1 VEDAL
6 RGDDD
11 LAAILY
17 TGGTTGRPK
26 GVMLSHGNLAG
37 SMFGSM
43 AFGRAHERYLHT
55 APLFHIGALSGL
67 FLALYS
73 DAASHFLPVF
83 DAGAV
88 LRAID
93 LHAIDELF
101 LVPAMLR
108 MVVDHPDFASYRT
121 ESVRRI
127 RYGASPIDAGLM
139 DRALAAFPNAGFHQ
153 AYGMTELS
161 PVAAVLPEPDHFDRA
176 SARLRSAGKAT
187 PTVELRIVGV
197 DGQELPRGTVGEIAA
212 RGPGVMLGYW
222 DAPQATAEVLR
233 EGWMHTGDL
242 GRMDA
247 DGYVTVVDRL
257 KDIIITGGENVYS
270 AEVETA
276 LSTHPAVAQAAVI
289 ALPDDKWGE
298 RVHAVVILRSGEAA
312 TPEKLTA
319 HCRATI
325 AGYKVPRSYD
335 FVDALPLSG
344 AGKVL
349 KNILRDEARVRQEA
363 EAAARAA
370 VVE

>member
-1 VEDAL
+1 
-6 RGDDD
+6 
-11 LAAILY
+11 
-17 TGGTTGRPK
+17 
-26 GVMLSHGNLAG
+26 
-37 SMFGSM
+37 
-43 AFGRAHERYLHT
+43 
-55 APLFHIGALSGL
+55 
-67 FLALYS
+67 
-73 DAASHFLPVF
+73 
-83 DAGAV
+83 
-88 LRAID
+88 
-93 LHAIDELF
+93 
-101 LVPAMLR
+101 
-108 MVVDHPDFASYRT
+108 
-121 ESVRRI
+121 
-127 RYGASPIDAGLM
+127 
-139 DRALAAFPNAGFHQ
+139 
-153 AYGMTELS
+153 
-161 PVAAVLPEPDHFDRA
+161 VLPEPDHLDRA

-187 PTVELRIVGV
+187 PTIELRIVGV

-257 KDIIITGGENVYS
+257 KDMIITGGENVYS

-276 LSTHPAVAQAAVI
+276 LSTHPAVAQAAII

-298 RVHAVVILRSGEAA
+298 RVHAVVILRPGEAA
-312 TPEKLTA
+312 TPEELTA

-349 KNILRDEARVRQEA
+349 KNILRDEARARQEA